1 MKRIVLLVSVILF
14 AWGLSPVF
22 SQNVP
27 PDLRNNRY
35 FLESLRL
42 TNLAQES
49 YAYGDYDESSNYA
62 DEALRY
68 AQLSDEYVA
77 LQLKIKET
85 DDAIAAAKARIDWA
99 VSIGAP
105 RTNPEEYGKS
115 EQAYGEAVSFRSEES
130 WDEAIAAAR
139 RVIDF
144 LAYITAP
151 APVQPPVPAPV
162 PTPAQVPAPAPVPAG
177 KPELPAQYTVRPW
190 ASSRDCF
197 WNIAGR
203 SWAYGDPH
211 KWRLIY
217 NANKAKLPNP
227 DNPDL
232 IEPGMILDIPS
243 AQGEHRE
250 GLWDANKTY
259 EPIR

>member
-1 MKRIVLLVSVILF
+1 MKRIVLLGSVILF
-14 AWGLSPVF
+14 AWGFSPVF
-22 SQNVP
+22 SQDAP
-27 PDLRNNRY
+27 PDIRNNRY
-35 FLESLRL
+35 YLESLRL

-49 YAYGDYDESSNYA
+49 YAYGDYDTSSNYA
-62 DEALRY
+62 AEALRY

-85 DDAIAAAKARIDWA
+85 DNAIAAAKTRIDWA
-99 VSIGAP
+99 VSVGAP

-115 EQAYGEAVSFRSEES
+115 EQAYNEAVSFRSEES

-144 LAYITAP
+144 LAYISAP
-151 APVQPPVPAPV
+151 AQESVPAPV
-162 PTPAQVPAPAPVPAG
+162 PAPAQVPASVPEG
-177 KPELPAQYTVRPW
+177 KPELPARYTVRPW
-190 ASSRDCF
+190 ASSQDCL

-211 KWRLIY
+211 KWRLLY

-227 DNPDL
+227 DNPDI
-232 IEPGMILDIPS
+232 IEPGMVLDIPS
-243 AQGEHRE
+243 AQGEYRE
-250 GLWDANKTY
+250 GIWDANKTY

>member
-1 MKRIVLLVSVILF
+1 MKRIVLLGSAVLFF
-14 AWGLSPVF
+14 AWGFSPVF
-22 SQNVP
+22 SQDAP
-27 PDLRNNRY
+27 PGVRNNRY
-35 FLESLRL
+35 YLESLRL

-49 YAYGDYDESSNYA
+49 YAYGDYDASSSYA

-85 DDAIAAAKARIDWA
+85 DDAIAAAKTRIDWA
-99 VSIGAP
+99 VSVGAP

-115 EQAYGEAVSFRSEES
+115 EQAYGEAVTFRSEES

-151 APVQPPVPAPV
+151 APAQTAVPV
-162 PTPAQVPAPAPVPAG
+162 PTPAPIPVPEG
-177 KPELPAQYTVRPW
+177 KPELPARYTVRPW
-190 ASSRDCF
+190 TSSRDCL

-211 KWRLIY
+211 
-217 NANKAKLPNP
+217 
-227 DNPDL
+227 
-232 IEPGMILDIPS
+232 
-243 AQGEHRE
+243 
-250 GLWDANKTY
+250 
-259 EPIR
+259 